1 MENPP
6 SVIAH
11 NDSSQRGPVRGVLLL
26 MGFPG
31 RSHSAAELGSLKLVG
46 RLPQMK
52 TGVGKRSAVRISEGA
67 ARNRAAARPRGAKLA
82 EQISKN
88 SGSVILF
95 FILWEELLTTIR
107 SFADC
112 GIESIGPLA
121 AQVW

>member
-1 MENPP
+1 M
-6 SVIAH
+6 
-11 NDSSQRGPVRGVLLL
+11 L

-31 RSHSAAELGSLKLVG
+31 RRHYAAELGSLKLVG
-46 RLPQMK
+46 RLQAQMK
-52 TGVGKRSAVRISEGA
+52 TDVGKRSADRISEGA